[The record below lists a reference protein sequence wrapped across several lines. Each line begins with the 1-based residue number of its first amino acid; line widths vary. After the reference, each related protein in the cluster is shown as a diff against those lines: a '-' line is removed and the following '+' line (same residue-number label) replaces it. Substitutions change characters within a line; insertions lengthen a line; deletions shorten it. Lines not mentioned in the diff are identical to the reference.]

1 MIATE
6 KGWTAD
12 YDVTIFQ
19 EFEVRK
25 NRPHLKTESQQIYL
39 PPGWGSG
46 ADAARVE
53 PVREAFSPTLAVNR
67 KVPVIFELIG
77 LK

>member
-25 NRPHLKTESQQIYL
+25 NRPHLKTERQQIYL
-39 PPGWGSG
+39 PPECGSA
-46 ADAARVE
+46 ADAVRIE
-53 PVREAFSPTLAVNR
+53 PVREVLSPTWRYIAKIL
-67 KVPVIFELIG
+67 LY
-77 LK
+77 LTL